1 MSATRAPSITK
12 MFPGCGSPWMN
23 PAPSI
28 IRPNAS
34 VSWVRMRRPAS
45 SDSGEPGSM
54 PRSLS
59 VADSLLSAVPGMK
72 SITSTRR
79 DARPGTGSGT
89 TTAGSAGAPSA
100 VCDTDAC
107 TLSAACDSWR
117 KSSSP

>member
-1 MSATRAPSITK
+1 MRQNCAAYSVEICFTWPQSMSATRAPSITK

-59 VADSLLSAVPGMK
+59 VADSLLSAVPGM
-72 SITSTRR
+72 
-79 DARPGTGSGT
+79 
-89 TTAGSAGAPSA
+89 
-100 VCDTDAC
+100 
-107 TLSAACDSWR
+107 
-117 KSSSP
+117 